1 MSWIDKI
8 DIGHDLQ
15 VCPDCQREYE
25 VLEQF
30 LGGTQ
35 DATLRWIIDAVFND
49 AYYVALRCPQ
59 CLETRHLCIQSLT
72 TAQFYTEKERK

>member
-15 VCPDCQREYE
+15 ICPDCQREYE

-35 DATLRWIIDAVFND
+35 DATPLWIIDAVFND

-59 CLETRHLCIQSLT
+59 CLETRHLRIQSLT

>member
-15 VCPDCQREYE
+15 VCPDCHREYE

-35 DATLRWIIDAVFND
+35 DATPLWIIDAVFND